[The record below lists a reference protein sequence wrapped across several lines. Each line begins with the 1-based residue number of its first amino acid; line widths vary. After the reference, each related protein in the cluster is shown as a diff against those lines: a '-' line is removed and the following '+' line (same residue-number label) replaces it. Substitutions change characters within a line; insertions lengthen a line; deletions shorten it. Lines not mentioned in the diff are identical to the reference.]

1 MNTKVKPNVSA
12 RLRFIAFMAII
23 VFSMAA
29 CDIGSLPN
37 MSNPSSPS
45 PSLPPDEIR
54 LNSSD
59 LTLIVG
65 GKETLNVTV
74 LPDNVANK
82 AVNWTSGKPQ
92 VATVSS
98 NGEINGVS
106 PGSAIITATTV
117 NGGKTATCTVSVIEA
132 PPDTMP
138 VPTSVNIFPPSLT
151 LDIGDTDTLI
161 VTVEPG
167 NADKTVNWKSSNP
180 AVAVVDTNGKITAK
194 GAGIASIYVLTVV
207 GGKQA
212 SSEVTV
218 NKFIPDTVAAIMGHG
233 YNITGRYAHSGDI
246 KSPVLD
252 LDKLLAA
259 QKVKK
264 DPNMVIGEFDTIT
277 GKDINEYMRGTTA
290 KVSNSISASLQ
301 EVASFSEEVKIN
313 FESAKIERG
322 EYAFATSR
330 SRVVKEAYYIAD
342 KTGMDA
348 FFTQG
353 FINDL
358 GTMSA
363 DKLIEKYGTH
373 VMLGAMLGGRV
384 DYHLSAK
391 KREKGSITGLGA
403 YTQARAKAKYED
415 FTGEIVRDAG
425 ISSTFERNF
434 STEDIYWKTSV
445 LGGKPEYGQNIHN
458 KQDYDKWIDSIEGN
472 EVWVDYYPGS
482 FIPISDLVT
491 DTDRSNALWE
501 AIISYCDSKGFNI
514 IDEDIKP
521 EIFSKSE
528 SGPFKFANKGFEWK
542 LKSSF
547 NKNEL
552 RYAGYR
558 YLTITLTYEL
568 LPTVAAW
575 GGYVDVSIN
584 GNGNLYAPDQVKHE
598 KLKWK
603 GFSLST
609 KVLLEDYSDNITV
622 NWTASSIGIVNLRN
636 RKITITAT
644 K

>member
-1 MNTKVKPNVSA
+1 MNTRVLPKVSA
-12 RLRFIAFMAII
+12 RLRFIAFIAII
-23 VFSMAA
+23 VFSMIA
-29 CDIGSLPN
+29 CDNGSLPN
-37 MSNPSSPS
+37 GSNPS

-54 LNSSD
+54 LNSSG

-65 GKETLNVTV
+65 GTETLATTV
-74 LPDNVANK
+74 LPSNASNK
-82 AVNWTSGKPQ
+82 AVKWTSGNSQ

-98 NGEINGVS
+98 SGVVNGVS
-106 PGSAIITATTV
+106 LGSATITATTLD
-117 NGGKTATCTVSVIEA
+117 GGKTATCAVSVIEGGA
-132 PPDTMP
+132 T
-138 VPTSVNIFPPSLT
+138 PTSVSIFPPSLT
-151 LDIGDTDTLI
+151 LGVGDTDTLI

-180 AVAVVDTNGKITAK
+180 AVAVVDPNGKITAK
-194 GAGIASIYVLTVV
+194 GAGAAFIYALTVV

-218 NKFIPDTVAAIMGHG
+218 NKTIPDTVEAILGHG
-233 YNITGRYAHSGDI
+233 YDITGRYAHSGDV

-252 LDKLLAA
+252 LDKLMAA

-313 FESAKIERG
+313 FENAKIERG

-575 GGYVDVSIN
+575 GGYVDVSIK

-598 KLKWK
+598 KFKWK
-603 GFSLST
+603 EFSLTT
-609 KVLLEDYSDNITV
+609 KVLLEDYSDNIVV
-622 NWTASSIGIVNLRN
+622 NWAASSVGIVNLRN

-644 K
+644 M